1 MVLWGGCGFST
12 VEIGSLR
19 RWIFSLLKGISMRF
33 LCVVLLVCAGCG
45 GLPKKELTTLELVA
59 PKVVETED
67 KKERTRNITI
77 QIMPIQNL
85 TIKAI

>member
-1 MVLWGGCGFST
+1 MWVVTQFGGRENGFSL
-12 VEIGSLR
+12 VV
-19 RWIFSLLKGISMRF
+19 LLKGISMRLL
-33 LCVVLLVCAGCG
+33 LCAVLVCAGGCG
-45 GLPKKELTTLELVA
+45 HLPKKELTTLELVA